1 MAGYQF
7 PFEKLETWQ
16 DARKLVK
23 SIYELTKDFP
33 AEERYGLT
41 SQINR
46 AAVSV
51 ASNLAEGSS
60 RTSLKD
66 QGHFSQ
72 LAFSSLL
79 ELACQINLAT
89 DIGFSTEEC
98 ARNLRKDIDKLA
110 YRINA
115 LRKSQIARA
124 KK

>member
-1 MAGYQF
+1 MDSYLF

-16 DARKLVK
+16 DARRLVK
-23 SIYELTKDFP
+23 GIYELTRRFP
-33 AEERYGLT
+33 VEGRYGLT

-72 LAFSSLL
+72 QAFSSLM
-79 ELACQINLAT
+79 ELACQINLAS

-98 ARNLRKDIDKLA
+98 ASKLRKDIDKLA

-115 LRKSQIARA
+115 LRKPQIARA
-124 KK
+124 KT